1 MPAYVI
7 GDIEVTDPEG
17 YESYKALAS
26 PAIEAYGGRYL
37 VRGGEVDVLEGD
49 WTPRR
54 LVTLE
59 FESVA
64 RARECLESPEYRE
77 ARGLRRRS
85 ARANMVV
92 VDGAR
97 PTIDPVP

>member
-26 PAIEAYGGRYL
+26 PARGLRRPIPRAGGR
-37 VRGGEVDVLEGD
+37 GGRAEGD

-54 LVTLE
+54 LVILE

-77 ARGLRRRS
+77 ARELRRRS